1 MDKIKRSGLYQDPY
15 RGGIRMTDIN
25 IVLKALKL
33 AWIPILIKS
42 VNSNWCTIPNHFF
55 KRVGCL
61 NFLLSCNYDTKHFK
75 DLPVFY
81 KNILDKKKIYMI
93 MTKNKI

>member
-1 MDKIKRSGLYQDPY
+1 MDKIKRSGLYKDPY

-25 IVLKALKL
+25 IEFKALKH

-55 KRVGCL
+55 
-61 NFLLSCNYDTKHFK
+61 
-75 DLPVFY
+75 
-81 KNILDKKKIYMI
+81 
-93 MTKNKI
+93 